1 MSDIGIMAS
10 LKEVRGSGSKSFSQQ
25 PTTSSFASGAAA
37 AASAAQPS
45 AGFGGW
51 FDHGALIAVVAAGV
65 AGSTAY
71 MLLQQALD
79 KRKRPTPRPVTPPKR
94 SSQMTT
100 SPSSPIQSPTVQTI
114 QSAGFLKLEELG
126 RGAFG
131 VVYKGRHNH
140 TGELVAI
147 KEMAVADSEELRS
160 EFTLA
165 VGLTHEN
172 VVRVIHYEVGRHHAR
187 LYLEW
192 VAGGSLA
199 DAMKVFPVEERLA
212 RSYIRQILAGLG
224 FLHEHNILHR
234 DIKPKN
240 ILVDHRGI
248 LKLTD
253 FGLSRHLDSIHDRTR
268 AAGTPVYMAPECVR
282 GQFTIGSDIWAV
294 GATLSEMLL
303 RELPWSHIDPLIQ
316 RNPMALLYHIG
327 QFQGHRGHHPTIPK
341 NVSAECQNFL
351 EICFAAEPKDRQTCR
366 ALLQHPWFSATP
378 TTDNAPRR
386 VISEPNSPNTQ
397 RESTETFSQVSQ
409 ISRE

>member
-10 LKEVRGSGSKSFSQQ
+10 LKEVRGSKSFQQ
-25 PTTSSFASGAAA
+25 PSTSIVGGALSAAA
-37 AASAAQPS
+37 TVQPPT
-45 AGFGGW
+45 GFGSW
-51 FDHGALIAVVAAGV
+51 LDHGTLIAVAAAGV

-79 KRKRPTPRPVTPPKR
+79 KRKRPAPRAVTPPKR
-94 SSQMTT
+94 SSQMM
-100 SPSSPIQSPTVQTI
+100 SISSRIQSPTIQTI

-147 KEMAVADSEELRS
+147 KEMAVADSEELRA
-160 EFTLA
+160 EFTLS

-240 ILVDHRGI
+240 ILVDHRGV

-316 RNPMALLYHIG
+316 KNPMALLYHIG

-341 NVSAECQNFL
+341 NVSTECQNFL
-351 EICFAAEPKDRQTCR
+351 EICFAADPKDRQSCR
-366 ALLQHPWFSATP
+366 ALLQHPWFSAVTP
-378 TTDNAPRR
+378 TTDTAPRR
-386 VISEPNSPNTQ
+386 FISEPNSPNTQ